1 MKKSLYWVLAIC
13 LFLTPAGIAAQV
25 KKTVSI
31 HGTVKN
37 FSSQVMVEDLSDMQY
52 LLPPNPERTFI
63 AAADGSFRIT
73 FKVASPNYFRLGRNI
88 LYLTPGDDL
97 TVVIDNNAPTKA
109 EFSGKG
115 SEANLFLRDTPFPK
129 AGSYMEAG
137 KNAKPTARETV
148 EFLIAKGVSRQ
159 KELDAVKGVSA
170 EFKRLETA
178 RIKADTINS
187 LNSGKISFYR
197 PKLTP
202 GELTV
207 YDAEYKTLSEA
218 AKNDRNKNF
227 VDFSL
232 MKLVVYRDIAD
243 ELPASPAQQTDAV
256 KIKEWYSS
264 SSLVNKMSGISNKS
278 ELKKLDPE
286 IAAIK
291 LVQYKAA
298 LKQRLESLLK
308 FGKGDPALN
317 FVAVDLDGKPV
328 GLESLKGKVIYLDL
342 WATWCGPCAQ
352 EMPLYERL
360 RTKYKD
366 RNVAFVSLSI
376 DDNTALWKKN
386 VGDRKA
392 DGNQWLISRNKLL
405 DYNVVNIPRT
415 IVIDRDFKVVNL
427 NAPLPSSKETE
438 KMLDE
443 LLK

>member
-1 MKKSLYWVLAIC
+1 MKKRLYLVFAIC
-13 LFLTPAGIAAQV
+13 LFLTPVGIAAQI

-37 FSSQVMVEDLSDMQY
+37 FSSQVMIEDLSDMQY
-52 LLPPNPERTFI
+52 LLPPNPERTFV
-63 AAADGSFRIT
+63 AAPDGTFKIT
-73 FKVASPNYFRLGRNI
+73 FKVASPNYYRLGRNI

-97 TVVIDNNAPTKA
+97 TVMIDNNAPTKG
-109 EFSGKG
+109 EFKGKG
-115 SEANLFLRDTPFPK
+115 SEANLYLRDTPFPK

-148 EFLIAKGVSRQ
+148 EFLINKGIARQ
-159 KELDAVKGVSA
+159 KELDGVKNVSG
-170 EFKRLETA
+170 EFRRLETA

-187 LNSGKISFYR
+187 LKSGTISFYR

-202 GELTV
+202 DELKI
-207 YDAEYKTLSEA
+207 YGAEYKTLSEA
-218 AKNDRNKNF
+218 AIKDRNKAF

-232 MKLVVYRDIAD
+232 MKLAVYRDIAD
-243 ELPASPAQQTDAV
+243 ELPASPKEQNDAA
-256 KIKEWYSS
+256 KIKEWGLS
-264 SSLVNKMSGISNKS
+264 SSLVDQMSRVANKAD
-278 ELKKLDPE
+278 LKKYEPQ
-286 IAAIK
+286 ITAIK
-291 LVQYKAA
+291 TTQYKTA
-298 LKQRLESLLK
+298 LQQRIAVLMK

-328 GLESLKGKVIYLDL
+328 GLETLKGKVIYLDL

-352 EMPLYERL
+352 EMPVYERL

-366 RNVAFVSLSI
+366 KNVAFVSLSI
-376 DDNTALWKKN
+376 DDNTVLWKKN
-386 VGDRKA
+386 VADRKA

-415 IVIDRDFKVVNL
+415 IIIDRDFKIANL